1 MFKTIYDTFIKAIIE
16 KDVETVFYIL
26 QNDSIESVFKMLQD
40 NNDSIKE
47 NAQTEIILED
57 RESNIIV
64 NVHNWSC
71 FDSDFINVGICVTI
85 PKITQHESLNNLEKF
100 FINYPYIS
108 FEDLDELGNLQITKR
123 GLVKMKH

>member
-40 NNDSIKE
+40 NDDAIIE
-47 NAQTEIILED
+47 NSQTKIFLD
-57 RESNIIV
+57 DGESNIII

-71 FDSDFINVGICVTI
+71 FGSDFINVGICVTI
-85 PKITQHESLNNLEKF
+85 PKITQHVGLNNLKKF
-100 FINYPYIS
+100 FINHPYIS

-123 GLVKMKH
+123 GSIKIKN